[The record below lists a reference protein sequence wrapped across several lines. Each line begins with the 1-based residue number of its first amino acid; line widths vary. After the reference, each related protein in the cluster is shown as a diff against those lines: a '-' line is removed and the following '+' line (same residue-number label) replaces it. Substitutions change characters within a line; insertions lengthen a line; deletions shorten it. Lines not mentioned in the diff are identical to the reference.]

1 MKILMIQKLGLTFT
15 AMAIFLASCGSNVTM
30 TKRYHNR
37 GFNIAWGGGSS
48 SDVKTQKPAT
58 KRVKNQHAEMIAEK
72 TTVDAVQEFKEPAN
86 SEAGAANVDL
96 VQVVVPQK
104 MKPLKSSG
112 VTGTS
117 VATAKLTP
125 IFKSKLPNQVV
136 VKNNQSKGDPR
147 DGKSLIMALVLCFCL
162 GVLGIHRFYL
172 GYNTIGWI
180 QLIIGIVGLNVLFL
194 EWILGPLAIWVL
206 IDFIRIMTY
215 KLEPKN
221 SYYRDGELFDR

>member
-1 MKILMIQKLGLTFT
+1 MKNNYTQKLGLAFT
-15 AMAIFLASCGSNVTM
+15 LVALFLASCGSNATFS
-30 TKRYHNR
+30 KRYHNR

-58 KRVKNQHAEMIAEK
+58 KRVKNQHTEMIAEK

-117 VATAKLTP
+117 VAIAKLTP

-180 QLIIGIVGLNVLFL
+180 QLIIGIVGLKVLFL
-194 EWILGPLAIWVL
+194 EWILGPLVIWVL